1 MSGSSNYLWM
11 IVVVLAFLIPY
22 VRNYYDEKYLQKD
35 TLRLNAGM
43 FLIGTLA
50 GWSNETTICWLILVL
65 FYWLYVCK
73 KKNCLQNWKTFGF
86 LGLCTGY
93 LLLIC
98 APGNFYRLSQQQ
110 GLNGGIPIS
119 ELYIHKFTE
128 VVWIMLFH
136 FFLIYFIVR
145 FFLREKRRFKNKPE
159 IKRYLSVAKIF
170 SFIAIGSGIVMFMIP
185 VSGWRP
191 SFLSLV
197 FLVAAVATLF
207 RGQDIANKFVFNKR
221 EKGFLKLIGC
231 SYFIMTVFV
240 SLLCNYT
247 NWNHWN
253 DILSL
258 IYMEQKQP
266 SNLVLN
272 VKPYLY

>member
-1 MSGSSNYLWM
+1 
-11 IVVVLAFLIPY
+11 
-22 VRNYYDEKYLQKD
+22 
-35 TLRLNAGM
+35 
-43 FLIGTLA
+43 
-50 GWSNETTICWLILVL
+50 
-65 FYWLYVCK
+65 
-73 KKNCLQNWKTFGF
+73 
-86 LGLCTGY
+86 
-93 LLLIC
+93 
-98 APGNFYRLSQQQ
+98 
-110 GLNGGIPIS
+110 
-119 ELYIHKFTE
+119 
-128 VVWIMLFH
+128 MLFH

-145 FFLREKRRFKNKPE
+145 FFLSEKRRFKNKPE

-272 VKPYLY
+272 VKPYYTDDKAWLHFCSGLHLIYMPVVYGNENNRINATVARYYNIKGVAKFDR